1 MQKTIVN
8 RLCRNN
14 LILPSLKSTMNKILF
29 AFLAVIFFSC
39 NNNTAD
45 EKKFSNNTAMP
56 EQEKNLRALM
66 DQYPDSLLL
75 KENLIQYF
83 RENGNYGQA
92 IAETGYA
99 LQKDSM
105 NARLWYIKATLLS
118 ENEDTLHAIKA
129 WEKVVDLN
137 PLPENLLSMGSL
149 YALSKNP
156 LALTMANALL
166 MAPKANAQVQALFI
180 KGLYYSTTGDKTQA
194 IIFFDKCLSLNY
206 NFLFAYREKAICLYD
221 LGKYLDALK
230 VLELSLAVKKENDEA
245 YYWMGR
251 CFEKLSKKE
260 EAIQNYQLALQFD
273 PNYIEAKDALGKLGI
288 K

>member
-1 MQKTIVN
+1 
-8 RLCRNN
+8 
-14 LILPSLKSTMNKILF
+14 
-29 AFLAVIFFSC
+29 
-39 NNNTAD
+39 
-45 EKKFSNNTAMP
+45 MP
-56 EQEKNLRALM
+56 QEI
-66 DQYPDSLLL
+66 DSFVGDTSPD
-75 KENLIQYF
+75 
-83 RENGNYGQA
+83 
-92 IAETGYA
+92 
-99 LQKDSM
+99 
-105 NARLWYIKATLLS
+105 
-118 ENEDTLHAIKA
+118 A

-273 PNYIEAKDALGKLGI
+273 PNFIEAKDELGKLGI
-288 K
+288 KQ

>member
-1 MQKTIVN
+1 
-8 RLCRNN
+8 
-14 LILPSLKSTMNKILF
+14 MNKILF

-39 NNNTAD
+39 NNNMAD
-45 EKKFSNNTAMP
+45 EKKISNNTAMP

-66 DQYPDSLLL
+66 EQYPDSLLL

-83 RENGNYGQA
+83 RENGNYEQA
-92 IAETGYA
+92 ITETGYA

-105 NARLWYIKATLLS
+105 NARLWYMKATLLS
-118 ENEDTLHAIKA
+118 ENEDTLQAIKA

-137 PLPENLLSMGSL
+137 PLPENLLSLGSL
-149 YALSKNP
+149 YALSKNS
-156 LALTMANALL
+156 LALTMADALL

-206 NFLFAYREKAICLYD
+206 SFLFAYREKAICLYD

-230 VLELSLAVKKENDEA
+230 VLELSLAVKKENEEA

-288 K
+288 KQ